1 MKKIISSFLYANLSS
16 RKIICLRVTNL
27 FAMLNYL
34 FAMYIKLFRDV
45 DPFVCDVIY
54 SIQLNIRGV

>member
-16 RKIICLRVTNL
+16 RKIICLCVTNL

-34 FAMYIKLFRDV
+34 FAMFRDV
-45 DPFVCDVIY
+45 DPFVRDVIY